1 MTIETNNDD
10 VVDNNVYLTK
20 YLEGILVLFIGKKE
34 IKWERIRRF
43 AKCHK
48 IL

>member
-20 YLEGILVLFIGKKE
+20 YLEGILVLFIRRKGNKMRTNKK
-34 IKWERIRRF
+34 I
-43 AKCHK
+43 C
-48 IL
+48 